1 MMFGGVTCKLFPS
14 REGYKDNRLAEGI
27 KNNTQI
33 DWRKLFLHTCK
44 TLFFK
49 QNESTSKLVA
59 LGAGFMG
66 QKERFLRFI

>member
-14 REGYKDNRLAEGI
+14 REGYKDNRHAEGL
-27 KNNTQI
+27 KNNGASYFSTHA
-33 DWRKLFLHTCK
+33 K
-44 TLFFK
+44 K